1 MVVQSELW
9 THGERWSLSCSHEQG
24 VVVLLP
30 SETLSGVELLLSEDV
45 CTLAFDI
52 ERIYLYVTD
61 CI

>member
-1 MVVQSELW
+1 MVNPLV
-9 THGERWSLSCSHEQG
+9 GLSCSHEQG

-30 SETLSGVELLLSEDV
+30 SETLSGVELLLSDQHEVV